1 MGFLSWQENFDLCVI
16 LSAPSRTRFGNT
28 NGLKKKRENAKSENE
43 REGGKFDKKKD
54 IKEKKKRNRESFNR
68 FQGGNSMG
76 GGDE

>member
-1 MGFLSWQENFDLCVI
+1 MDLKRKERMPK
-16 LSAPSRTRFGNT
+16 ARMRGKEGN
-28 NGLKKKRENAKSENE
+28 LI
-43 REGGKFDKKKD
+43 KKKD